1 MSTKGLAN
9 VTAGESSIS
18 TVGLGSGLNY
28 RGFNV
33 DELAAKSNFEEVLFL
48 LLWGSFP
55 NSLEL
60 SWIQSHLHRSRLLSS
75 SLRKVLGNS
84 QSELSLNSRADSGI
98 CSPDGRDATHREH

>member
-9 VTAGESSIS
+9 VIAGESSIS

-33 DELAAKSNFEEVLFL
+33 DELAEKSTFEEVLYL
-48 LLWGSFP
+48 LLWGVLP

-60 SWIQSHLHRSRLLSS
+60 SWVRSELHRSRLLSQ
-75 SLRKVLGNS
+75 SLRNILGNTC
-84 QSELSLNSRADSGI
+84 LY
-98 CSPDGRDATHREH
+98 GRLF